1 MSPNEKIIRLR
12 EYIESLKLQIDH
24 LEEKEAHDR
33 FWLIIITFMALVAL
47 WKTTFIEWLP

>member
-1 MSPNEKIIRLR
+1 MSPNEKILNLR
-12 EYIESLKLQIDH
+12 KHIEDLKRQINH

-47 WKTTFIEWLP
+47 WKTTIIEWLP